1 MENTRGHLFEQSM
14 NRLRIAALA
23 DFETLVVTAALEE
36 QIYHS

>member
-1 MENTRGHLFEQSM
+1 MENTRGHLFEPM